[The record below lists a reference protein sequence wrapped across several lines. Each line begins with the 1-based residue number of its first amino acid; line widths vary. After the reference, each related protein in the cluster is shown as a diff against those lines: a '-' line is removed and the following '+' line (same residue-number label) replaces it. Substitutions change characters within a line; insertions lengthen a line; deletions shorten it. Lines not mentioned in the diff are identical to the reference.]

1 MDANAD
7 RLESTRLHLANFLN
21 ILQFAERLQKKLQI
35 DLKTKG
41 AASQIWSE
49 LEKR

>member
-21 ILQFAERLQKKLQI
+21 ILQFAEKPA
-35 DLKTKG
+35 D
-41 AASQIWSE
+41 
-49 LEKR
+49 